1 MIIDLNFYIQNTF
14 YDGNFRSSY
23 YILRITYPEVGETSE
38 TVGAPQKTS
47 HPTSTFPPCSRPL
60 SGPHP
65 ASGLSFLGWCPEC
78 PPISF
83 SVCLSLS
90 MAVFIIFPKSRNT
103 FQNPLSKRVCKRLS
117 RVVAFIIEIYRE
129 YQSRGRHCHCAA
141 AWRSLTRRMSRDAFI
156 ISIYRNVFLAQTR
169 IRSHFFPAF
178 QKGVSN
184 PLIKTALRLSSEKIT
199 LKVVWKP

>member
-1 MIIDLNFYIQNTF
+1 MIIDLNFYIQNPF

-23 YILRITYPEVGETSE
+23 YILHITYPEVGETSE

-65 ASGLSFLGWCPEC
+65 ASGLSFLGWCP
-78 PPISF
+78 PISF

-103 FQNPLSKRVCKRLS
+103 FQYPLSKRVCKRLMKRLS
-117 RVVAFIIEIYRE
+117 RVVAFIIELYRE
-129 YQSRGRHCHCAA
+129 HESRRRHCHCAA
-141 AWRSLTRRMSRDAFI
+141 ALRSLTRRAEIVSG
-156 ISIYRNVFLAQTR
+156 TR
-169 IRSHFFPAF
+169 
-178 QKGVSN
+178 
-184 PLIKTALRLSSEKIT
+184 L
-199 LKVVWKP
+199 